1 MKKPSAPNPKFAS
14 EVAARVCELR
24 NRDTSCLEGSDS
36 VWAAMSYRSKQPSHD
51 LGRSA
56 LHAGVHHAHFMD
68 GEGKRLIPC
77 ERAQL
82 LSCFGRASSHPI
94 GASLPSVSACPR
106 FCALRH
112 IQASSLIVGSVH
124 IVTHPQAPQPRQAE
138 RHACDLRSH
147 VPYER
152 QQGRSGH
159 QCGLW
164 VEQSGGT
171 VHICS
176 AGCYC

>member
-1 MKKPSAPNPKFAS
+1 LKKPCAPNPKFAS

-77 ERAQL
+77 ERARLRPSVISSDRGELAERIGMPEILRAATYPGASAMPSRASRLRSTPTCSIRTTARPQRPSMRPL
-82 LSCFGRASSHPI
+82 GRAILWH
-94 GASLPSVSACPR
+94 
-106 FCALRH
+106 
-112 IQASSLIVGSVH
+112 
-124 IVTHPQAPQPRQAE
+124 
-138 RHACDLRSH
+138 RSH
-147 VPYER
+147 LFCRV
-152 QQGRSGH
+152 
-159 QCGLW
+159 LLLN
-164 VEQSGGT
+164 
-171 VHICS
+171 
-176 AGCYC
+176 